1 MPYLRVWNL
10 ALYPLLTGFVISVVL
25 TIEKQQKIIKILI
38 FIKEGA
44 YELTSLMSSHTD
56 QVERRVDEPFQ
67 QFRQYRTSMRGQKR
81 TKKGVN

>member
-67 QFRQYRTSMRGQKR
+67 QFRQYGTSMRGQKR